1 MSPCEVAYNMISQ
14 IYENTK
20 HNSKML
26 SSIMSSLNELTKE
39 KEVED
44 KEEQKKKME
53 EIFEKRG
60 VGKPR
65 GNFEE
70 KQQQYFNLVKTGKIK
85 NPVAKT

>member
-1 MSPCEVAYNMISQ
+1 
-14 IYENTK
+14 
-20 HNSKML
+20 ML
-26 SSIMSSLNELTKE
+26 SAIMSSLNELTKE

-44 KEEQKKKME
+44 KEEQKKKLE

-65 GNFEE
+65 GTFEE

-85 NPVAKT
+85 NPVAKTLEYYHIVKDDKGEWLINLLPK